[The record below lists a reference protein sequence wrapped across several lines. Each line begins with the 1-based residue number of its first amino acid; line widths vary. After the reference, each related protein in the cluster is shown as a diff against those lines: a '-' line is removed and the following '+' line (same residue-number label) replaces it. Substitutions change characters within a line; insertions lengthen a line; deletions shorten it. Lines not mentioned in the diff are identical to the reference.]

1 MLNSQTLT
9 SRQNQPFRRVVGA
22 ALMPTL
28 VRLAECADTEISDT
42 ARAVV
47 MALYGARGSFVTRA
61 GLANLTTEELETAL
75 DVLGN
80 RGLAAGEVI
89 DYLRR
94 YCGQPTQATQ
104 AAATTRRVLQ
114 LVQAEPP
121 SVGFDC
127 LAQVRDMEM
136 HSPRGLMAARILKLD
151 FLGRITPAARA
162 HLAMLPRDAIRGLLA
177 EFVEYDLDENTL
189 LRMVESVCS

>member
-28 VRLAECADTEISDT
+28 VRLAECADPNLSE
-42 ARAVV
+42 AAKAVV
-47 MALYGARGSFVTRA
+47 MALYGARGNFALRA
-61 GLANLTTEELETAL
+61 ALGSLTLEELETAL
-75 DVLGN
+75 DVLADRDVPDVG
-80 RGLAAGEVI
+80 

-94 YCGQPTQATQ
+94 YLGPATATTQAQ
-104 AAATTRRVLQ
+104 AATRRVLQ

-121 SVGFDC
+121 SIGFDC
-127 LAQVRDMEM
+127 LALVRDAEM

-151 FLGRITPAARA
+151 FLGRLSALARA
-162 HLAMLPRDAIRGLLA
+162 HLSMSPRDSIRGMLA
-177 EFVEYDLDENTL
+177 EFVEYDLDEVTL
-189 LRMVESVCS
+189 VRMLESVCS